1 MIYYIILISILLI
14 IIIGFF
20 VGRSVFYMR
29 KRERMI
35 IQFPEYSSLLQ
46 FHMEKAYDMVYKDQV
61 LTYSLEAAKL
71 PEKEYAIAIKQFIQL
86 AEKLMG
92 KALCKEFIFLYG
104 DYDTFLFILAEYY
117 ISRYDSDEIRKT
129 AMDNIM
135 DTEVDETEGP

>member
-1 MIYYIILISILLI
+1 
-14 IIIGFF
+14 
-20 VGRSVFYMR
+20 MR